1 MTERTLE
8 DLCNILPRSKRNTKY
23 GSKEGAFPFFRGTA
37 VVDSFVDTPDYLGES
52 IIIGDG
58 GAANINYCYEFSA
71 SDNCFILQ
79 NKNKSILNLKYA
91 YYYLSNNLD
100 IMNNLYTGSGDTV
113 SQPLSVHQPLS
124 FRQPLA
130 VRHLSKSSLKNI
142 TIPVH
147 SLDKQYEIVEYCEN
161 NENNIKELEKEIVE
175 NRKRMAQYMK
185 DSKKI
190 IEFWKI

>member
-8 DLCNILPRSKRNTKY
+8 DLCNILQRSKRNTKY
-23 GSKEGAFPFFRGTA
+23 GSKEGAFPFFRGT
-37 VVDSFVDTPDYLGES
+37 VIVDSFVDTPDYLGES

-58 GAANINYCYEFSA
+58 GAANINYSYEFSA

-79 NKNKSILNLKYA
+79 NKNKSILNLKYV
-91 YYYLSNNLD
+91 YYYLLNNLD
-100 IMNNLYTGSGDTV
+100 ILNNLYIGSGDTV
-113 SQPLSVHQPLS
+113 
-124 FRQPLA
+124 
-130 VRHLSKSSLKNI
+130 RHISKSSLKNI

-161 NENNIKELEKEIVE
+161 NENNIKELEKEIE
-175 NRKRMAQYMK
+175 ASRTHMAQYMK

-190 IEFWKI
+190 IEFWKIEKDNNI

>member
-58 GAANINYCYEFSA
+58 GAPNIAYGYEFSV
-71 SDNCFILQ
+71 SDNCYILQ
-79 NKNKSILNLKYA
+79 NKNKSLLNLKYV

-100 IMNNLYTGSGDTV
+100 IMSNLYTGSGDTV
-113 SQPLSVHQPLS
+113 
-124 FRQPLA
+124 
-130 VRHLSKSSLKNI
+130 RHISKSSLKNI

-161 NENNIKELEKEIVE
+161 NENHIKELEKEIEE
-175 NRKRMAQYMK
+175 NRMLMAQYMK
-185 DSKKI
+185 DCKKT
-190 IEFWKI
+190 

>member
-37 VVDSFVDTPDYLGES
+37 IVDSFVDTPDYLGES

-79 NKNKSILNLKYA
+79 NKNKSVLNLKYA
-91 YYYLSNNLD
+91 YYYLLNNLD
-100 IMNNLYTGSGDTV
+100 IMNNLYAG
-113 SQPLSVHQPLS
+113 QPLS
-124 FRQPLA
+124 

-175 NRKRMAQYMK
+175 NRKRMSQYMK
-185 DSKKI
+185 DSRKI